1 MPVASE
7 RFLRYE
13 RHCLR
18 RGSSDRLK
26 RVGKRPLIRY
36 ALREERKCGFD
47 SHSADHIRPPRRS
60 AAGDL
65 ICAQSISNFLIC
77 SKKYLRKYPFPELM
91 PFTEKSTNGINR
103 VLKKYRQHRFLC
115 LFYVFLLLDYCDIK
129 THTSIIP

>member
-7 RFLRYE
+7 KFLRYE

-18 RGSSDRLK
+18 WGSSDRLK

-47 SHSADHIRPPRRS
+47 SHSADHIRPPRFC

-65 ICAQSISNFLIC
+65 IFINGKNRCTNAAVFDFS
-77 SKKYLRKYPFPELM
+77 EL
-91 PFTEKSTNGINR
+91 T
-103 VLKKYRQHRFLC
+103 
-115 LFYVFLLLDYCDIK
+115 
-129 THTSIIP
+129 